1 MVDTHCHVFLEDYP
15 DIDDVIKRMDNNI
28 IIVSGVDEASNR
40 EVLKLCSMYD
50 NVYGTLGIHPES
62 ASDKYDL
69 DFISSHIND
78 PKIVAVGEIGLDYYY
93 TKDNRDEQIDLF
105 CKQIEIAISNN
116 KPIVVHSRD
125 AIMDTYNIIKKY
137 NIGSKTDIHCFSS
150 SLEMACRFIKLGC
163 KLGIGGVITF
173 KNSERIKEV
182 VKSVDINNLLLETDS
197 PYMTPVPFRGKR
209 NEPSY
214 VRYIAEVISDIKGI
228 SVDDVLKITSENACK
243 LFDLISS

>member
-28 IIVSGVDEASNR
+28 IIVSGVDDASNK
-40 EVLKLCSMYD
+40 EVLKLCSCYD

-69 DFISSHIND
+69 DFVSNHIND

-93 TKDNRDEQIDLF
+93 TKDNRDAQIDLF

-116 KPIVVHSRD
+116 KSIVVHSRD
-125 AIMDTYNIIKKY
+125 AISDTYDIIKKY
-137 NIGSKTDIHCFSS
+137 GIGSKTDIHCFSS
-150 SLEMACRFIKLGC
+150 SLEMAREFIKLGC
-163 KLGIGGVITF
+163 KLGIGGVLTF
-173 KNSERIKEV
+173 KNSSKLKQV
-182 VKSVDINNLLLETDS
+182 VSGVDISNLLLETDS

-209 NEPSY
+209 NEPYNIKY
-214 VRYIAEVISDIKGI
+214 VAEAISDIKGI
-228 SVDDVLKITSENACK
+228 SLDDVLKITSENAYK
-243 LFDLISS
+243 LFDFNK